1 MESAVAAPELIAIVD
16 DDKDVLIAMQGLVE
30 TFGYRT
36 AAFASASEFRTSDA
50 INEARCLIIDVQ
62 MPQVSGIELFHAVIA
77 TSDPI
82 PAIFIAANPNPKIER
97 QLLEDGAIAYLAK
110 PVQTQALRASLHM
123 TLHPVPGSNSHDH
136 NQRNCSIPKPHQ
148 HC

>member
-50 INEARCLIIDVQ
+50 INDARCLIVDVQ
-62 MPQVSGIELFHAVIA
+62 MPQVSGIELFHALIA
-77 TSDPI
+77 TGDPI
-82 PAIFIAANPNPKIER
+82 PAIFLAANPNPKVGR
-97 QLLEDGAIAYLAK
+97 QLLEDGAIAYFAK
-110 PVQTQALRASLHM
+110 PVQTEALRASLHM

-136 NQRNCSIPKPHQ
+136 NQRNCSLRKPHQ